1 MKPQQNTSFKKI
13 EKPTGTYGVGSKK
26 VDGTKITSKS
36 VTEQKIIEKKIEKS
50 DLVEEETK

>member
-13 EKPTGTYGVGSKK
+13 EKSTGTYGVGSKK

-36 VTEQKIIEKKIEKS
+36 VTE
-50 DLVEEETK
+50 